1 MMNTSPVYISTLTIN
16 TGCIPSNNKDT
27 SAIGRR
33 KLQVVESGHR
43 AKFMENIE
51 YWIILICDNIIKT
64 NLPI

>member
-43 AKFMENIE
+43 AEFMENIE
-51 YWIILICDNIIKT
+51 Y
-64 NLPI
+64 